1 MLAVDAF
8 LSLSSSTG
16 TLSRRLAFFV
26 PESVHV
32 TCPDACWRGRHAH
45 SASASERRNG
55 ENMNPQNRAESAS
68 IRHEID
74 HLRHKTVAELKV
86 RYLEVFGEASRSNH
100 KQFLVRRIAWRL
112 QALAEGDL
120 SERARERALS
130 LARDA
135 DFRLRAPQGLP
146 GMATT
151 AGRHRDARLPAPGT
165 ILRRAFR
172 DQNITVQD
180 LERGLQYEGAVYPSL
195 SAVARHVSGTQWN
208 GFSFFRLPRAAV
220 RK

>member
-1 MLAVDAF
+1 MK
-8 LSLSSSTG
+8 T
-16 TLSRRLAFFV
+16 
-26 PESVHV
+26 
-32 TCPDACWRGRHAH
+32 
-45 SASASERRNG
+45 
-55 ENMNPQNRAESAS
+55 QNRAESES

-86 RYLEVFGEASRSNH
+86 RYGELFGEASRSNH

-135 DFRLRAPQGLP
+135 ELRLSAPRESSGV
-146 GMATT
+146 ATT
-151 AGRHRDARLPAPGT
+151 AGRHRDARLPSPGT
-165 ILRRAFR
+165 ILSRAFR
-172 DQNITVQD
+172 DQNIAVHV
-180 LERGLQYEGAVYPSL
+180 LEKGFQYEGAVYRSL
-195 SAVARHVSGTQWN
+195 SAVARHISGTQWN
-208 GFSFFRLPRAAV
+208 GFSFFRLPGAAG

>member
-1 MLAVDAF
+1 MLVVDAF
-8 LSLSSSTG
+8 CAFPPSPG
-16 TLSRRLAFFV
+16 PLSRRLAFSV

-32 TCPDACWRGRHAH
+32 KCPDACWRARHAY

-55 ENMNPQNRAESAS
+55 ENMNAQNRAESAS
-68 IRHEID
+68 IRYEID

-86 RYLEVFGEASRSNH
+86 RYLELFGEASRSNH

-120 SERARERALS
+120 SERARERALN

-135 DFRLRAPQGLP
+135 DLRLRAPQGSSDM
-146 GMATT
+146 GTI
-151 AGRHRDARLPAPGT
+151 AGRHRDVRLPAPGT

-172 DQNITVQD
+172 DQNITVHV
-180 LERGLQYEGAVYPSL
+180 LERGFQYEGAVYPSL
-195 SAVARHVSGTQWN
+195 SAVARHISGTQWN
-208 GFSFFRLPRAAV
+208 GFSFFR
-220 RK
+220 